1 MKYILDII
9 LVIAVVWVVNLWN
22 GQRLKDL
29 AQSDEIARLTARVQ
43 EWEENA
49 NTFSNKLDETTA
61 TLTGV
66 RAELEQAQQGLQE
79 KTDALAAKE
88 AEFERLQEVSMKLK
102 ARVDELQG
110 LKDLPKQAYHVNA
123 PKEEK
128 ASGGEE

>member
-22 GQRLKDL
+22 GQRLNGL

-61 TLTGV
+61 ALTGV

-88 AEFERLQEVSMKLK
+88 AEFERLQEVSMK
-102 ARVDELQG
+102 
-110 LKDLPKQAYHVNA
+110 
-123 PKEEK
+123 
-128 ASGGEE
+128 

>member
-61 TLTGV
+61 ALTGV

-102 ARVDELQG
+102 ARDDELQG
-110 LKDLPKQAYHVNA
+110 LKDLAKQA
-123 PKEEK
+123 
-128 ASGGEE
+128 